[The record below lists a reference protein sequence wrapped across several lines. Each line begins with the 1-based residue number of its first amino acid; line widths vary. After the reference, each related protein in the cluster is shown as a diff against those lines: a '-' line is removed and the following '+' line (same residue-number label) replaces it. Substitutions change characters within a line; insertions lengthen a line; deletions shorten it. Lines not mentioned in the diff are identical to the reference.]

1 MNPELDY
8 KFSRNMS
15 EGITH
20 KCSSDFFLLFL
31 FVVADIFFFI
41 KYLNMRILCSSF
53 DYKYLI

>member
-31 FVVADIFFFI
+31 FVVADIFF
-41 KYLNMRILCSSF
+41 YS
-53 DYKYLI
+53 